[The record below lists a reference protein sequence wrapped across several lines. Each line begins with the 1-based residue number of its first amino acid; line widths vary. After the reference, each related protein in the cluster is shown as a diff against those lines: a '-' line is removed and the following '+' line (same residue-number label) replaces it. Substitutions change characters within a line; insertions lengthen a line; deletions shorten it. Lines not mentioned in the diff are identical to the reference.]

1 MGNSKTRVLVT
12 GGQGFLGKAV
22 VKNLE
27 NRGIENFSIS
37 HSDYDLRH
45 PSDVD
50 GAFSDVIPTH
60 VIHLAAK
67 LGGIGVH
74 LTDSAEIVHDNT
86 IMGLHMMRT
95 ATHYGVKKF
104 VNIGTSCSYPADAKT
119 PLNESQLWQGFP
131 AEVTAPYG
139 VSKLL
144 LMLQGQT
151 MRKQTGFPAI
161 TVIPANVYGPGDTF
175 DEKKSHVIPA
185 LIKEYHRAEE
195 ADGYPMVWGT
205 GNATREFIYVDDCA
219 EAIVRAM
226 LTYNSPEPLNI
237 GTGIETSI
245 RILAHYIGQATRYPA
260 TPVWD
265 STKPDG
271 AKGRVFDITR
281 SLVHLGN
288 YNTVTLKEGIM
299 KTVEYYVQN
308 ISPRGSV

>member
-1 MGNSKTRVLVT
+1 MKNEMRVMVT

-27 NRGIENFSIS
+27 NRGIETCVVR

-45 PSDVD
+45 PGDVL
-50 GAFSDVIPTH
+50 GAFADVRPSH
-60 VIHLAAK
+60 VIHLAAN

-74 LTDSAEIVHDNT
+74 LTDSAEIVYDNT
-86 IMGLHMMRT
+86 VMGLQMLRT
-95 ATHYGVKKF
+95 AAHYGVEKF
-104 VNIGTSCSYPADAKT
+104 VNIGTSCSYPASAST
-119 PLNESQLWQGFP
+119 PLSEDKLWEGFP

-144 LMLQGQT
+144 LMLQGQVL
-151 MRKQTGFPAI
+151 RKQTAFPAI

-185 LIKEYHRAEE
+185 LIKEYFKAEK
-195 ADGYPMVWGT
+195 ADRYPMVWGT

-226 LTYNSPEPLNI
+226 ISYDEPEPLNI

-308 ISPRGSV
+308 ISPRGKV